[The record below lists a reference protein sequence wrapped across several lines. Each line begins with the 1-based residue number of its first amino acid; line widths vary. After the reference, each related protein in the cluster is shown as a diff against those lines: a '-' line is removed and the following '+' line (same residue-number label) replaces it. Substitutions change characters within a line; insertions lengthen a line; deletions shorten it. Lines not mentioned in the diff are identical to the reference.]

1 MGLSELVLIYA
12 LNNAMWSMTEEG
24 VPQICMS
31 VPAESESGKPETFK
45 GCTAV
50 PEEILLRWLKT
61 ATVKV

>member
-12 LNNAMWSMTEEG
+12 MNHAMWSMNEEG

-31 VPAESESGKPETFK
+31 VPTESEEGKAETFK

-50 PEEILLRWLKT
+50 PEEILYKWLNDNM
-61 ATVKV
+61 VKV